1 MVGRPTSGPKEP
13 APLKRILVINPF
25 GIGDVI
31 FSMVLVEVLRKSFPD
46 AFIGF
51 LCNERTE
58 TLVRMNTS
66 INRTFVFNRD
76 SLRGLL
82 KKSVIL
88 YTRELKAFWGH
99 LREFKFDTVFDLS
112 LGREFGFFSMMI
124 GIKKR
129 IGFNYKGRGLFLTQK
144 RKIEGYSGRPVA
156 DAQLE
161 LLTDAGVRDISTVS
175 AISLSVSDAA
185 KSAAAVFLKK
195 QGIAEGSPILAVAP
209 GGGKSWGKDAIFKQW
224 DPERFAK
231 ALNRLTKD
239 GPFVTLLLG
248 DQSEK
253 ELLGRT
259 ARLIESKT
267 IMAASEPLDQVAA
280 LLLRSAALLSNDGG
294 LMHLANALGVKTI
307 SIFGPVDERVY
318 GPYRRD
324 VPQETVVENVPCRP
338 CYQRFYFPP
347 CPYERRCLDH
357 LSVDKVVEAAGRVLA
372 AKKA

>member
-1 MVGRPTSGPKEP
+1 MVGRPAGSPEGPD
-13 APLKRILVINPF
+13 PLKRILVINPF

-31 FSMVLVEVLRKSFPD
+31 FSMVLVETLRKSFPD

-58 TLVRMNTS
+58 PLVRMNTA

-76 SLRGLL
+76 WLRSLL
-82 KKSVIL
+82 KKSALL
-88 YTRELKAFWGH
+88 YYRELKAFWGL

-112 LGREFGFFSMMI
+112 LGREFGFFSMLI

-129 IGFNYKGRGLFLTQK
+129 IGFDYKGRGIFLTQK
-144 RKIEGYSGRPVA
+144 RKMEGYSGRSVA

-161 LLTDAGVRDISTVS
+161 LLADAGSREAPT
-175 AISLSVSDAA
+175 ISLAVSDPA
-185 KSAAAVFLKK
+185 KSAAAVFLKRH
-195 QGIAEGSPILAVAP
+195 GVAENSSILAVAP

-224 DPERFAK
+224 DPERFAE
-231 ALNRLTKD
+231 AANRLTKD
-239 GPFVTLLLG
+239 GHFVILLLG

-259 ARLIESKT
+259 ARSIESKAM
-267 IMAASEPLDQVAA
+267 IAAGEPLDQVAA
-280 LLLRSAALLSNDGG
+280 FLLRSAALLSNDGG

-307 SIFGPVDERVY
+307 SIFGPVDEKVY
-318 GPYRRD
+318 GPYRREI
-324 VPQETVVENVPCRP
+324 PQETVVENVPCRP

-347 CPYERRCLDH
+347 CPYERRCLDQ
-357 LSVDKVVEAAGRVLA
+357 LSVEKVVEAAGRVLA